1 MPLLCCSPSK
11 PRPATDYSSG
21 IIQVDTLNLLLQ
33 PIREAFEGSEEW
45 RKAAALA
52 YPVEAPPEKK
62 MKVRMIKHGSPHRRH
77 DLI

>member
-1 MPLLCCSPSK
+1 MPSLCCSPSQA
-11 PRPATDYSSG
+11 RPATDYSSG

-62 MKVRMIKHGSPHRRH
+62 MKVSMISMAHSHRRH